1 MLAFDTPRLRL
12 RPLHEGD
19 EALYCALYTD
29 PELMRN
35 IAAPLSDEAVR
46 RSFRAACRQQLPHP
60 RRWIIHEKQ
69 GNHEIG
75 LLGLVPE
82 DGTAE
87 IGVMLLAGWDRRG
100 FATESMA
107 GMVDRVFS
115 GRSLPRL
122 CARQAIADN
131 PPVNR
136 LMLKLGFQPLLP
148 DKAWSQRNWELR
160 YDDWRVLR
168 GMAKVAA
175 ADGKG

>member
-1 MLAFDTPRLRL
+1 MHAFDTLRLHL

-29 PELMRN
+29 PGLMRN
-35 IAAPLSDEAVR
+35 IAPPLSDEAAQ

-60 RRWIIHEKQ
+60 RRWIISEKD
-69 GNHEIG
+69 GSHEIG
-75 LLGLVPE
+75 LLGLVPDE
-82 DGTAE
+82 DTAE
-87 IGVMLLAGWDRRG
+87 IGVMLMPGWEGRG

-115 GRSLPRL
+115 MRAFPRL

-136 LMLKLGFQPLLP
+136 LMLKLGFQPLPP
-148 DKAWSQRNWELR
+148 DKVWSQRNWELR
-160 YDDWRVLR
+160 FDDWRVLR
-168 GMAKVAA
+168 GLAEMAAT
-175 ADGKG
+175 DGSG

>member
-1 MLAFDTPRLRL
+1 MHAFDTLRLHL

-29 PELMRN
+29 QGLMRN
-35 IAAPLSDEAVR
+35 IAPPLSEEAAK
-46 RSFRAACRQQLPHP
+46 RSFRAACRQQVPQP
-60 RRWIIHEKQ
+60 RRWIIHEKE

-75 LLGLVPE
+75 LLGLVP
-82 DGTAE
+82 DDDTAE
-87 IGVMLLAGWDRRG
+87 IGVMLLAGWDGRG

-115 GRSLPRL
+115 MRSFPRL

-136 LMLKLGFQPLLP
+136 LMLKLGFQPLPP

-168 GMAKVAA
+168 GMAEVATT
-175 ADGKG
+175 DGSG

>member
-1 MLAFDTPRLRL
+1 MHAFDTLRLHL

-29 PELMRN
+29 PGLMRN
-35 IAAPLSDEAVR
+35 IAPPLSDEAAR
-46 RSFRAACRQQLPHP
+46 RSFRVACRQQQPHP

-69 GNHEIG
+69 GNHGIG

-82 DGTAE
+82 DDSAE

-100 FATESMA
+100 MATESMS

-115 GRSLPRL
+115 MRSLARL

-136 LMLKLGFQPLLP
+136 LMLKLGFRPMP
-148 DKAWSQRNWELR
+148 SDKAWSQRNWELH

-168 GMAKVAA
+168 GMDKVAA
-175 ADGKG
+175 EDDSG

>member
-1 MLAFDTPRLRL
+1 MHAFDTPRLHL
-12 RPLHEGD
+12 RPLREGD
-19 EALYCALYTD
+19 EPLYRALYTD

-46 RSFRAACRQQLPHP
+46 RSFRVACRQQLPHP
-60 RRWIIHEKQ
+60 RRWIIHEKE

-115 GRSLPRL
+115 RRSLPRL

-136 LMLKLGFQPLLP
+136 LMLKLGFQPLPP

>member
-1 MLAFDTPRLRL
+1 MHAFDTPRLHL

-35 IAAPLSDEAVR
+35 IAPPLSDEAAQ
-46 RSFRAACRQQLPHP
+46 RSFRTACRQQLPQP

-87 IGVMLLAGWDRRG
+87 IGVMLLAGWDGQG

-115 GRSLPRL
+115 MRSFPRL

-148 DKAWSQRNWELR
+148 DKAWSQRNWELSH
-160 YDDWRVLR
+160 DDWCALR
-168 GMAKVAA
+168 GITRVAA
-175 ADGKG
+175 TDGGD

>member
-1 MLAFDTPRLRL
+1 MHAFDTLRLHL

-19 EALYCALYTD
+19 EILYCALYTD
-29 PELMRN
+29 PGLMRN
-35 IAAPLSDEAVR
+35 IAPPLSDEAAQ

-60 RRWIIHEKQ
+60 RRWIIHEKE
-69 GNHEIG
+69 GSHEIG
-75 LLGLVPE
+75 LLGLVPDE
-82 DGTAE
+82 DTAE
-87 IGVMLLAGWDRRG
+87 IGVMLLAGWDGRG

-115 GRSLPRL
+115 MRSLPRL

-136 LMLKLGFQPLLP
+136 LMLKLGFQPLPP

-160 YDDWRVLR
+160 YDDWRLLR
-168 GMAKVAA
+168 GMAGVAA
-175 ADGKG
+175 TGGNG

>member
-1 MLAFDTPRLRL
+1 MHAFDTPRLRL
-12 RPLHEGD
+12 RPLREGD
-19 EALYCALYTD
+19 EPLYRALYTD

-60 RRWIIHEKQ
+60 RRWIIHEKD

-75 LLGLVPE
+75 LLGLVPD

-115 GRSLPRL
+115 TRSFPRL

-136 LMLKLGFQPLLP
+136 LMLKLGFQPLPP

-175 ADGKG
+175 ADGSG